1 MLSVTFSSLFSL
13 SPITEG
19 QSSGSREVTGRALR
33 RLVLSLLWPLFQ
45 PLLSLR
51 AKSHSHRPLGTVLDR
66 FKKIFFFLKSLR
78 SCGVW

>member
-33 RLVLSLLWPLFQ
+33 RLVLSLLPPQSALASF
-45 PLLSLR
+45 P
-51 AKSHSHRPLGTVLDR
+51 AP
-66 FKKIFFFLKSLR
+66 IFPE
-78 SCGVW
+78 G